1 MRRRRV
7 RTALLAWAT
16 ALCLAWAAAADAP
29 EVIATTL
36 TAGDADVLVTDAR
49 GVIVGVGRVV
59 AGASFELQLLEGFVG
74 PARLTL
80 LRPDGATEALDVV
93 VGERVVIDGLDLLDL
108 LADRVG
114 AFTVEV
120 GGVAYHEAGRP
131 AADAGVDDERG
142 HGPGGPPAPDEAS
155 GPLDEASGPPDEAS
169 GPPDEPRGPG
179 SPGGPGDSP
188 PRGSEGRP

>member
-7 RTALLAWAT
+7 RTVLLAWAT
-16 ALCLAWAAAADAP
+16 ALCLAWSAAADAP
-29 EVIATTL
+29 EAVAAAL

-59 AGASFELQLLEGFVG
+59 AGASFELHLLEGVVG

-80 LRPDGATEALDVV
+80 LRPDGATAALDVL
-93 VGERVVIDGLDLLDL
+93 VGERVVIDGLDLLEL
-108 LADRVG
+108 LADRVE

-120 GGVAYHEAGRP
+120 GGVAYHEAERRD
-131 AADAGVDDERG
+131 ADAGDG
-142 HGPGGPPAPDEAS
+142 PGQGPGGAPAP
-155 GPLDEASGPPDEAS
+155 GEASGPPDEAS
-169 GPPDEPRGPG
+169 GPPDEPRGQG

-188 PRGSEGRP
+188 PRGPEGRP